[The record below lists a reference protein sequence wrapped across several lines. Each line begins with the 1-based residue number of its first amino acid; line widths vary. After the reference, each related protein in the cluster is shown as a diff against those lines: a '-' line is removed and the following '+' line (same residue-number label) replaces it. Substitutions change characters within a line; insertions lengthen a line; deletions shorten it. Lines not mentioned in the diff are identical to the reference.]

1 MKYKESI
8 EFIEAVSWKG
18 SRPGL
23 ERITELCRRLGNPE
37 RKMKYVHV
45 AGTNGKGSVSAIV
58 ASVLSAAGYKT
69 GLFTSP
75 HLVDYTERIRIDGA
89 DISKR
94 AFSAATELVAHQAAK
109 MADAPTEF
117 ELLSAVAFVAFERA
131 GCDVVVLECGM
142 GGRLDSTN
150 VIPSPAVSIITNIAL
165 DHTKYLGSTELAI
178 AGEKAGII
186 KDSPVVIGK
195 VSSEVEKLIKD
206 KCKKDARLYSE
217 IELSGEK
224 LTRGGLEFTYR
235 GATMTL
241 PLCGEYQKINL
252 RTALAATE
260 VLAKEGFD
268 VKLEDVK
275 CGVSNVLWRGRFEV
289 LSRAPV
295 VIFDGA
301 HNPDGAILTAKTFE
315 TLYPGERAVIVTG
328 TMADKDYLSVAKI
341 LSAIAKHVITV
352 KPDNGRALDAS
363 SLAGV
368 YSSLG
373 VESTASKSI
382 SRAVAEALDEARER
396 GDVVLCTGSLYM
408 YGDILRALRRCK

>member
-1 MKYKESI
+1 MIELDADVMTDMAKIKVIGVGGGGSNAI
-8 EFIEAVSWKG
+8 DRMISSGLKGVEFIAINTDAQALMKSLAPK
-18 SRPGL
+18 
-23 ERITELCRRLGNPE
+23 RLQ
-37 RKMKYVHV
+37 
-45 AGTNGKGSVSAIV
+45 I
-58 ASVLSAAGYKT
+58 
-69 GLFTSP
+69 
-75 HLVDYTERIRIDGA
+75 
-89 DISKR
+89 
-94 AFSAATELVAHQAAK
+94 
-109 MADAPTEF
+109 
-117 ELLSAVAFVAFERA
+117 
-131 GCDVVVLECGM
+131 
-142 GGRLDSTN
+142 
-150 VIPSPAVSIITNIAL
+150 
-165 DHTKYLGSTELAI
+165 
-178 AGEKAGII
+178 
-186 KDSPVVIGK
+186 
-195 VSSEVEKLIKD
+195 
-206 KCKKDARLYSE
+206 
-217 IELSGEK
+217 GEK

-275 CGVSNVLWRGRFEV
+275 RGVSNVLWRGRFEV

-382 SRAVAEALDEARER
+382 SRAVAEALDEARES